1 MTFWSTTQK
10 VYRLLNTTVQPWGF
24 FHYNEGQSMEPT
36 LGGNPGILYSSHAY
50 IDRDDLKV
58 GDVVMVLDI
67 DFDAKRGG
75 IVKRIAGL
83 EGDRLWVTTGRYRTP
98 YILLLKTGRCFVLG
112 DNPSKSG
119 DSRYFRDLPIE
130 AIWSKCRWR
139 WGLDGFQWINHN
151 EHPWLKNKVIQHLA
165 PGQNRPI
172 QDGPL
177 IKQPRRK

>member
-1 MTFWSTTQK
+1 
-10 VYRLLNTTVQPWGF
+10 
-24 FHYNEGQSMEPT
+24 MEPT

-98 YILLLKTGRCFVLG
+98 YILLVRFGRI
-112 DNPSKSG
+112 S
-119 DSRYFRDLPIE
+119 
-130 AIWSKCRWR
+130 
-139 WGLDGFQWINHN
+139 
-151 EHPWLKNKVIQHLA
+151 
-165 PGQNRPI
+165 
-172 QDGPL
+172 
-177 IKQPRRK
+177 